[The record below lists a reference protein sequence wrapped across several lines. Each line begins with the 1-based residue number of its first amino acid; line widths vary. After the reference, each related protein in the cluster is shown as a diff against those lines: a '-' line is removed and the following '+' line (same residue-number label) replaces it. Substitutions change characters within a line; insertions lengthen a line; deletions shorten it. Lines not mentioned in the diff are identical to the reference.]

1 MAKPL
6 KIDLYT
12 DIVCPWCLIGE
23 RRLDN
28 ILAADLDGVDMD
40 IEHHPM
46 LLMPDLPDE
55 GIETLAY
62 FRARFG
68 NIDPKT
74 MWDRP
79 QAEARKAGIML
90 DLSRQT
96 MLYPTIR
103 AHTLVWH
110 ARSRGTQHAL
120 ASSLTQAYFL
130 KQARINDPDSLAD
143 IAVEH
148 GSDREEALAL
158 VLSDEERQV
167 TIAATTT
174 SARRGVRSVPT
185 FVINGQSVQPESE
198 EALAARLIHEA
209 A

>member
-1 MAKPL
+1 MVHFCR
-6 KIDLYT
+6 Y
-12 DIVCPWCLIGE
+12 IVCPWCLIGE

-28 ILAADLDGVDMD
+28 ILTTDLADADVD
-40 IEHHPM
+40 IEHHPV

-79 QAEARKAGIML
+79 QAEARKTGLAL

-103 AHTLVWH
+103 AHTLIRH
-110 ARSRGTQHAL
+110 ARARGTQHAL
-120 ASSLTQAYFL
+120 ASALTQSYFQ
-130 KQARINDPDSLAD
+130 KQFRINDP
-143 IAVEH
+143 
-148 GSDREEALAL
+148 EALASIAVQHGFDQDEAL
-158 VLSDEERQV
+158 VLVASGEERQATV
-167 TIAATTT
+167 EAAVV

-185 FVINGQSVQPESE
+185 FVINGQPVQPDSE
-198 EALAARLIHEA
+198 DALAARLIREIT
-209 A
+209 